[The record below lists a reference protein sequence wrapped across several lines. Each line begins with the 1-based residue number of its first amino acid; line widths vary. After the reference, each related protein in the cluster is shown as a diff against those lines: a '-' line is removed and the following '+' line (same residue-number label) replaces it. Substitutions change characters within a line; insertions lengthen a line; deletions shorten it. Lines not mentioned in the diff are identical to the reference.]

1 MTKPTWIKRDI
12 VVASTPFER
21 DAVIHTQR
29 VMRCE
34 ETGQIDEATA
44 SHLRA
49 LQVLFGLRPSG
60 YLDVATAEQIER
72 LQVWGA
78 TEG

>member
-1 MTKPTWIKRDI
+1 MKPTWIKRDI
-12 VVASTPFER
+12 VVATNQFEI
-21 DAVIHTQR
+21 DAVTHIQR
-29 VMRCE
+29 VMRCA
-34 ETGQIDEATA
+34 ETGQIDETTA

-49 LQVLFGLRPSG
+49 LQVLFNLPPTG